1 MESLHLNAEK
11 RCHAYRIA
19 SFHFRVVGG
28 TSGLKTYWPVYVFQN
43 RPAEQ
48 SFFKNANFSPRV
60 ISRIHD
66 YETRVAN
73 FITLS
78 VWGGGAPVP
87 QLVSQDQWN
96 QP

>member
-28 TSGLKTYWPVYVFQN
+28 TSGFKTYWRVYVFQN

-48 SFFKNANFSPRV
+48 SFLRTQ
-60 ISRIHD
+60 IS
-66 YETRVAN
+66 
-73 FITLS
+73 LL
-78 VWGGGAPVP
+78 G
-87 QLVSQDQWN
+87 
-96 QP
+96 